1 MPIEELLGS
10 KNPQVIIDALRVK
23 SVDVPRWSDL
33 LKDYEPTKHKICSDL
48 IGRKD
53 RQRSDGTLEKASRI
67 YIGLEKLL
75 TNRFN
80 EYTFSI
86 PVKRVYS
93 NVGDNEVRKQI
104 VRALESIYKHAR
116 IDSVNL
122 KRGLAYYAS
131 CEIFTIWYTVRRDNT
146 LYGFPSKY
154 KLKCKTYSPMEGVVL
169 YPYIDDRGD
178 MLAMSFEYKKRV
190 GEVDVLFFETYTA
203 DRHYIW
209 KQDGNAGWQEVT
221 KNTSEDGEEISGE
234 RISILKIPGV
244 YISRPVPVYHG
255 LSYLREEIEYT
266 LSRNSDVI
274 AYNSAPVL
282 KVVGDVKGEE
292 VKGESRRAFRLANG
306 GDVAY
311 VSWNQSIDSLKFNVD
326 MLVRLFFMQSQMPDI
341 SFENMKG
348 LGNIGYDARQSLFT
362 DAHLRIGEEA
372 GAWIEFLERECNV
385 IKAFLGQM
393 NVKFQS
399 ELDNV
404 EVEHIITPFLQ
415 DDEKYQVEKW
425 LEANGGKP
433 LIGHL
438 ESIRKAGLSADPAA
452 AYKELTESTGRSFE
466 SMVQD
471 IFGGSRQ

>member
-10 KNPQVIIDALRVK
+10 KNPQTIIEGLKVK
-23 SVDVPRWSDL
+23 SVDVPKWSVL
-33 LKDYEPTKHKICSDL
+33 LKDYEPTKHKICHDL

-93 NVGDNEVRKQI
+93 NVGDNKTREEI
-104 VRALESIYKHAR
+104 AAAIEAIYKHAR

-122 KRGLAYYAS
+122 RRGLAYYAS
-131 CEIFTIWYTVRRDNT
+131 CEIFTIWYVVNKPNT
-146 LYGFPSKY
+146 LYGFESKY
-154 KLKCKTYSPMEGVVL
+154 KLKCKTYSPMDGYKL
-169 YPYIDDRGD
+169 YPLIDDKDD
-178 MLAMSFEYKKRV
+178 MLAMSFEYVKKD
-190 GEVDVLFFETYTA
+190 GERTVTFFETYTS

-209 KQDGNAGWQEVT
+209 KLTDKGWEEVT
-221 KNTSEDGEEISGE
+221 MAMTEEGEIVSGEEIS
-234 RISILKIPGV
+234 IMKIPGV
-244 YISRPVPVYHG
+244 YLSRPVPVYHG

-282 KVVGDVKGEE
+282 KVVGDIKGEE

-362 DAHLRIGEEA
+362 DAHLRIGEES
-372 GAWIEFLERECNV
+372 GVWIEFLERECNV

-433 LIGHL
+433 LVGHL

-452 AYKELTESTGRSFE
+452 AYKELTESTGRSLE